1 MNPNQKIRL
10 ELGPRRMRGAL
21 SICLLVL
28 TIFGLR
34 LFQLQALDA
43 PQLAAAAVEKRTRTL
58 IIPAQRGEIT
68 DRKGAPLAITVDA
81 RDVTVDQSM
90 VIDPIGTANAL
101 GAIVGVEPAILIPEL
116 SGERKFNYVLK
127 KITPE
132 QWSKIRELKLP
143 GIFSEKTTKRI
154 YPANNLAASTIGF
167 IGGEG
172 RGLAGLEYGFED
184 ELAGSQGEVTVEIS
198 AAGRPLPSGIASE
211 KKSVPGMGIRLTIDR
226 DLQFV
231 AEQTLAAKVK
241 EARAESGTLVAISPK
256 TGKILALATYPTFD
270 ANNPNAEIEGQ
281 KVSTVNHALVDAY
294 EPGSTA
300 KVITLAG
307 LLNEGLAKPTTPFTI
322 PPVLKRNG
330 KTFRDHEPH
339 PTLKLTLTGV
349 LAKSSNIGTI
359 EASELMGAKKFD
371 EYLIKFGVGQST
383 GMQFPGESKGRLPK
397 LEKWSGT
404 SFPTF
409 AFGQGYMVTAVQI
422 ASMYATIA
430 NDGIRINPSLIE
442 GYLMPNG
449 IYQAASEPV
458 KTEVMT
464 SAAAKTLREMME
476 TVVSD
481 EGTAPMANI
490 PGFRVA
496 GKTGTAQVV
505 DPNCKC
511 YSRDVIASFIGMA
524 PAEDPAIVVA
534 VAIHK
539 PQNGRY
545 GGQLAGP
552 VFKEVA
558 QYSLRQLNIEPSTGK
573 PQGYPVEW

>member
-1 MNPNQKIRL
+1 MNPNEVIKL
-10 ELGPRRMRGAL
+10 KTGPRRMRGAL
-21 SICLLVL
+21 AFCFIVL
-28 TIFGLR
+28 SIFGLR

-43 PQLAAAAVEKRTRTL
+43 PQLAAAAAEKRTRTL
-58 IIPAQRGEIT
+58 ILPAQRGEIT

-81 RDVTVDQSM
+81 RDITVDQTM
-90 VIDPIGTANAL
+90 VLDPAGTANAIAGIT
-101 GAIVGVEPAILIPEL
+101 GADVATLLPEL
-116 SGERKFNYVLK
+116 SGDRKFNYVLK

-132 QWSKIRELKLP
+132 QWTKIKELKLP

-154 YPANNLAASTIGF
+154 YPSNTLASSNIGF
-167 IGGEG
+167 IGGEDK
-172 RGLAGLEYGFED
+172 GLAGLEYGFEK

-198 AAGRPLPSGIASE
+198 AGGRPLPSGIASE
-211 KKSVPGMGIRLTIDR
+211 KKPVPGMGIRLTIDR

-231 AEQTLAAKVK
+231 AEQALAARV
-241 EARAESGTLVAISPK
+241 EYAQADSGTLVAISPK
-256 TGKILALATYPTFD
+256 TGKILALANYPTFD
-270 ANNPNAEIEGQ
+270 SNKPGEAAEG
-281 KVSTVNHALVDAY
+281 VTVNHALVDAY

-300 KVITLAG
+300 KVMTMAG
-307 LLNEGLAKPTTPFTI
+307 LLNEGIASPTTPFTI
-322 PPVLKRNG
+322 PPVLKRSG

-339 PTLKLTLTGV
+339 PTLKLTMTGV

-359 EASELMGAKKFD
+359 QAAELMGAEKFD
-371 EYLIKFGVGQST
+371 NYLRKFGVAQAT

-430 NDGIRINPSLIE
+430 NDGVRINPSLIE
-442 GYLMPNG
+442 GYVMPNG
-449 IYQAASEPV
+449 EYQAAVEPER
-458 KTEVMT
+458 TEVI
-464 SAAAKTLREMME
+464 SAAAAKTLREMME
-476 TVVSD
+476 TVVSV
-481 EGTAPMANI
+481 EGTAPLAAI
-490 PGFRVA
+490 PGYRVG

-505 DPNCKC
+505 DPICKC

-524 PAEDPAIVVA
+524 PAEDPEIVVA
-534 VAIHK
+534 VAIHH

-545 GGQLAGP
+545 GGMLAGP

-558 QYSLRQLNIEPSTGK
+558 QYSLQQLNIPPSNGK
-573 PQGYPVEW
+573 PTGYPVEW

>member
-1 MNPNQKIRL
+1 MNPNEVIKL
-10 ELGPRRMRGAL
+10 KTGPRRMRGAL
-21 SICLLVL
+21 AFCFIVL
-28 TIFGLR
+28 SIFGLR

-43 PQLAAAAVEKRTRTL
+43 PQLAATAAENRTRTL
-58 IIPAQRGEIT
+58 ILPAQRGEIT

-81 RDVTVDQSM
+81 RDITVDQTM
-90 VIDPIGTANAL
+90 VIDPVGTANAIAGIT
-101 GAIVGVEPAILIPEL
+101 GADVATLIPEL
-116 SGERKFNYVLK
+116 SGDRKFNYVLK

-132 QWSKIRELKLP
+132 QWTKIKELKLP

-154 YPANNLAASTIGF
+154 YPSNTLASSTIGF
-167 IGGEG
+167 IGGEDK
-172 RGLAGLEYGFED
+172 GLAGLEYGFEK

-198 AAGRPLPSGIASE
+198 AGGRPLPSGIASE
-211 KKSVPGMGIRLTIDR
+211 KKPVPGMGIRLTIDR

-231 AEQTLAAKVK
+231 AEQALAARV
-241 EARAESGTLVAISPK
+241 EYAQADSGTLVAISPK

-270 ANNPNAEIEGQ
+270 ANKPNDAAEG
-281 KVSTVNHALVDAY
+281 VTVNHALVDAY

-300 KVITLAG
+300 KVMTMAG
-307 LLNEGLAKPTTPFTI
+307 LLNEGVANPTTPFTI

-330 KTFRDHEPH
+330 KTFHDHDPH
-339 PTLKLTLTGV
+339 PTLKLTMTGV

-359 EASELMGAKKFD
+359 QASELMGAEKFD
-371 EYLIKFGVGQST
+371 SYLRKFGVGQAT

-397 LEKWSGT
+397 LDKWSGT

-430 NDGIRINPSLIE
+430 NDGVRINPSLIE
-442 GYLMPNG
+442 GYVMPNG
-449 IYQAASEPV
+449 QYQAAAEPER
-458 KTEVMT
+458 TEVI
-464 SAAAKTLREMME
+464 SVAAAKTLREMME

-481 EGTAPMANI
+481 EGTAPLAGI
-490 PGFRVA
+490 PGYRVA
-496 GKTGTAQVV
+496 GKTGTSQVV

-524 PAEDPAIVVA
+524 PAEDPEIVVA
-534 VAIHK
+534 VAIHH

-545 GGQLAGP
+545 GGMLAGP

-558 QYSLRQLNIEPSTGK
+558 QYSLQQLNIPPSNGK
-573 PQGYPVEW
+573 PTGYPVEW

>member
-1 MNPNQKIRL
+1 MNPNEVIKL
-10 ELGPRRMRGAL
+10 KTGPRRMRGAL
-21 SICLLVL
+21 AFCFIVL
-28 TIFGLR
+28 SIFGLR

-43 PQLAAAAVEKRTRTL
+43 PQLAAAAAEKRTRTL
-58 IIPAQRGEIT
+58 ILPAQRGEIT

-81 RDVTVDQSM
+81 RDITVDQTM
-90 VIDPIGTANAL
+90 VLDPAGTANAIAGIT
-101 GAIVGVEPAILIPEL
+101 GADVATLLPEL
-116 SGERKFNYVLK
+116 SGDRKFNYVLK

-132 QWSKIRELKLP
+132 QWTKIKELKLP

-154 YPANNLAASTIGF
+154 YPSNTLASSTIGF
-167 IGGEG
+167 IGGEDK
-172 RGLAGLEYGFED
+172 GLAGLEYGFEK

-198 AAGRPLPSGIASE
+198 AGGRPLPSGIASE
-211 KKSVPGMGIRLTIDR
+211 KKPVPGMGIRLTIDR

-231 AEQTLAAKVK
+231 AEQALAARV
-241 EARAESGTLVAISPK
+241 EYAQADSGTLVAISPK
-256 TGKILALATYPTFD
+256 TGKILALANYPTFD
-270 ANNPNAEIEGQ
+270 SNKPGEAAEG
-281 KVSTVNHALVDAY
+281 VTVNHALVDAY

-300 KVITLAG
+300 KVMTMAG
-307 LLNEGLAKPTTPFTI
+307 LLNEGIASPTTPFTI
-322 PPVLKRNG
+322 PPVLKRSG

-339 PTLKLTLTGV
+339 PTLKLTMTGV

-359 EASELMGAKKFD
+359 QAAELMGAEKFD
-371 EYLIKFGVGQST
+371 NYLRKFGVAQAT

-430 NDGIRINPSLIE
+430 NDGVRINPSLIE
-442 GYLMPNG
+442 GYVMPNG
-449 IYQAASEPV
+449 EYQAAVEPER
-458 KTEVMT
+458 TEVI
-464 SAAAKTLREMME
+464 SAAAAKTLREMME
-476 TVVSD
+476 TVVSV
-481 EGTAPMANI
+481 EGTAPLAAI
-490 PGFRVA
+490 PGYRVG

-505 DPNCKC
+505 DPICKC

-524 PAEDPAIVVA
+524 PAEDPEIVVA
-534 VAIHK
+534 VAIHH

-545 GGQLAGP
+545 GGMLAGP

-558 QYSLRQLNIEPSTGK
+558 QYSLQQLNIPPSNGK
-573 PQGYPVEW
+573 PTGYPVEW

>member
-1 MNPNQKIRL
+1 MNPNEVIKL
-10 ELGPRRMRGAL
+10 KTGPRRMRGAL
-21 SICLLVL
+21 AFCFITLS
-28 TIFGLR
+28 IFGIR

-43 PQLAAAAVEKRTRTL
+43 PQLAATAAENRTRTL
-58 IIPAQRGEIT
+58 ILPAQRGEIT

-81 RDVTVDQSM
+81 RDITVDQTM
-90 VIDPIGTANAL
+90 VIDPVGTANAIAAIT
-101 GAIVGVEPAILIPEL
+101 GAEVSTIIPEL
-116 SGERKFNYVLK
+116 SGDRKFNYVLK

-132 QWSKIRELKLP
+132 QWTKIKELKLP

-154 YPANNLAASTIGF
+154 YPSNTLASSTIGF
-167 IGGEG
+167 IGGEDK
-172 RGLAGLEYGFED
+172 GLAGLEYGFEN

-198 AAGRPLPSGIASE
+198 AGGRPLPSGIASE
-211 KKSVPGMGIRLTIDR
+211 KKPVPGMGIRLTIDR

-231 AEQTLAAKVK
+231 AEQSLAARV
-241 EARAESGTLVAISPK
+241 EHAQADSGTLVAISPK

-270 ANNPNAEIEGQ
+270 ANKPGEAADG
-281 KVSTVNHALVDAY
+281 VTVNHALVDAY

-300 KVITLAG
+300 KVITMAG
-307 LLNEGLAKPTTPFTI
+307 LLNEGLASPTTAFTI

-330 KTFRDHEPH
+330 KTFHDHEPH
-339 PTLKLTLTGV
+339 PTLKLTMTGV

-359 EASELMGAKKFD
+359 QAAELMGAEKFNS
-371 EYLIKFGVGQST
+371 YLTKFGVGQST

-397 LEKWSGT
+397 IENWSGT

-430 NDGIRINPSLIE
+430 NDGVRINPSLIE
-442 GYLMPNG
+442 GYVMPNG
-449 IYQAASEPV
+449 QYQVAPEPEKVEVISE
-458 KTEVMT
+458 
-464 SAAAKTLREMME
+464 SAAKTLREMME

-481 EGTAPMANI
+481 EGTAPLAGI
-490 PGFRVA
+490 PGYRVA

-524 PAEDPAIVVA
+524 PAEDPEIVVA
-534 VAIHK
+534 VAIHH
-539 PQNGRY
+539 PRNGRY
-545 GGQLAGP
+545 GGLLAGP

-558 QYSLRQLNIEPSTGK
+558 QYSLQQLNIPPSNGK
-573 PQGYPVEW
+573 PTGYPVEW

>member
-1 MNPNQKIRL
+1 MNPNEVIKL
-10 ELGPRRMRGAL
+10 KTGPRRMRGAL
-21 SICLLVL
+21 AFCFIVL
-28 TIFGLR
+28 SIFGLR

-43 PQLAAAAVEKRTRTL
+43 PQLAATAAENRTRTL
-58 IIPAQRGEIT
+58 ILPAQRGEIT

-81 RDVTVDQSM
+81 RDITVDQTM
-90 VIDPIGTANAL
+90 VIDPVGTANAIAGIT
-101 GAIVGVEPAILIPEL
+101 GADVATLIPEL
-116 SGERKFNYVLK
+116 SGDRKFNYVLK

-132 QWSKIRELKLP
+132 QWTKIKELKLP

-154 YPANNLAASTIGF
+154 YPSNTLASSTIGF
-167 IGGEG
+167 IGGEDK
-172 RGLAGLEYGFED
+172 GLAGLEYGFEK

-198 AAGRPLPSGIASE
+198 AGGRPLPSGIASE
-211 KKSVPGMGIRLTIDR
+211 KKPVPGMGIRLTIDR

-231 AEQTLAAKVK
+231 AEQALAARV
-241 EARAESGTLVAISPK
+241 EYAQADSGTLVAISPK

-270 ANNPNAEIEGQ
+270 ANKPSEAAEG
-281 KVSTVNHALVDAY
+281 VTVNHALVDAY

-300 KVITLAG
+300 KVMTMAG
-307 LLNEGLAKPTTPFTI
+307 LLNEGVANPTTPFTI

-330 KTFRDHEPH
+330 KTFHDHDPH
-339 PTLKLTLTGV
+339 PTLKLTMTGV

-359 EASELMGAKKFD
+359 QASELMGAEKFD
-371 EYLIKFGVGQST
+371 SYLRKFGVGQAT

-430 NDGIRINPSLIE
+430 NDGVRINPSLIE
-442 GYLMPNG
+442 GYVMPNG
-449 IYQAASEPV
+449 QYQAAAEPER
-458 KTEVMT
+458 TEVI
-464 SAAAKTLREMME
+464 SVAAAKTLREMME

-481 EGTAPMANI
+481 EGTAPLAEI
-490 PGFRVA
+490 PGYRVA

-505 DPNCKC
+505 DPACKC
-511 YSRDVIASFIGMA
+511 YSKEVIASFIGMA
-524 PAEDPAIVVA
+524 PAEDPEIVVA
-534 VAIHK
+534 VAIHH
-539 PQNGRY
+539 PRNGRW
-545 GGQLAGP
+545 GGLLAGP

-558 QYSLRQLNIEPSTGK
+558 QYSLQQLNIPPSNGK
-573 PQGYPVEW
+573 PTGYPVEW

>member
-1 MNPNQKIRL
+1 MNPNEVIKL
-10 ELGPRRMRGAL
+10 KTGPRRMRGAL
-21 SICLLVL
+21 AFCFIVL

-34 LFQLQALDA
+34 LFQLQALDS
-43 PQLAAAAVEKRTRTL
+43 PQLAAAAAEKRTRTL
-58 IIPAQRGEIT
+58 ILPAQRGEIT

-81 RDVTVDQSM
+81 RDITVDQTM
-90 VIDPIGTANAL
+90 VLDPVGTANAIAGIT
-101 GAIVGVEPAILIPEL
+101 GADVATLIPEL
-116 SGERKFNYVLK
+116 SGDRKFNYVLK

-132 QWSKIRELKLP
+132 QWTKINELKLP

-154 YPANNLAASTIGF
+154 YPSNTLASSTIGF
-167 IGGEG
+167 IGGEDK
-172 RGLAGLEYGFED
+172 GLAGLEYGFEK

-198 AAGRPLPSGIASE
+198 AGGRPLPSGIASE
-211 KKSVPGMGIRLTIDR
+211 KKPVPGMGIRLTIDR

-231 AEQTLAAKVK
+231 AEQALAARV
-241 EARAESGTLVAISPK
+241 EYAQADSGTLVAISPK
-256 TGKILALATYPTFD
+256 TGKILALANYPTFD
-270 ANNPNAEIEGQ
+270 SNKPGEAAEG
-281 KVSTVNHALVDAY
+281 VTVNHALVDAY

-300 KVITLAG
+300 KVMTMAG
-307 LLNEGLAKPTTPFTI
+307 LLNEGIASPTTPFTI
-322 PPVLKRNG
+322 PPVLKRSG

-339 PTLKLTLTGV
+339 PTLKLTMTGV

-359 EASELMGAKKFD
+359 QAAELMGAEKFD
-371 EYLIKFGVGQST
+371 SYLRKFGVAQAT

-430 NDGIRINPSLIE
+430 NNGVRINPSLIE
-442 GYLMPNG
+442 GYVMPNG
-449 IYQAASEPV
+449 EYQAAAEPERI
-458 KTEVMT
+458 EVI
-464 SAAAKTLREMME
+464 SAAAAKTLREMME
-476 TVVSD
+476 TVVSV
-481 EGTAPMANI
+481 EGTAPLAAI
-490 PGFRVA
+490 PGYRVG

-505 DPNCKC
+505 DPICKC

-524 PAEDPAIVVA
+524 PAEDPEIVVA
-534 VAIHK
+534 VAIHH

-545 GGQLAGP
+545 GGMLAGP

-558 QYSLRQLNIEPSTGK
+558 QYSLQQLNIPPSNGK
-573 PQGYPVEW
+573 PTGYPVEW

>member
-1 MNPNQKIRL
+1 MNPNEVIKL
-10 ELGPRRMRGAL
+10 KTGPRRMRGAL
-21 SICLLVL
+21 AFCFVVL
-28 TIFGLR
+28 SIFGLR

-43 PQLAAAAVEKRTRTL
+43 PQLAATAAENRTRTL
-58 IIPAQRGEIT
+58 ILPAQRGEIT

-81 RDVTVDQSM
+81 RDITVDQTM
-90 VIDPIGTANAL
+90 VLDPAGTANAIAGIT
-101 GAIVGVEPAILIPEL
+101 GADVATLLPEL
-116 SGERKFNYVLK
+116 SGDRKFNYVLK

-132 QWSKIRELKLP
+132 QWTKIKELKLP

-154 YPANNLAASTIGF
+154 YPSNSLASSTIGF
-167 IGGEG
+167 IGGEDK
-172 RGLAGLEYGFED
+172 GLAGLEYGFEK

-198 AAGRPLPSGIASE
+198 AGGRPLPSGIASE
-211 KKSVPGMGIRLTIDR
+211 KKPVPGMGIRLTIDR

-231 AEQTLAAKVK
+231 AEQALAARV
-241 EARAESGTLVAISPK
+241 EYAQADSGTLVAISPK

-270 ANNPNAEIEGQ
+270 SNKPGEAKDG
-281 KVSTVNHALVDAY
+281 VTVNHALVDAY

-300 KVITLAG
+300 KVMTMAG
-307 LLNEGLAKPTTPFTI
+307 LLNEGVASPTTPFTI

-330 KTFRDHEPH
+330 KTFHDHDPH
-339 PTLKLTLTGV
+339 PTLKLTMTGV

-359 EASELMGAKKFD
+359 QASELMGAERFD
-371 EYLIKFGVGQST
+371 SYLRKFGVGQAT

-442 GYLMPNG
+442 GYVMPNG
-449 IYQAASEPV
+449 EYQVAAEPER
-458 KTEVMT
+458 TEVI
-464 SAAAKTLREMME
+464 SVAAAKTLREMME

-481 EGTAPMANI
+481 EGTAPLAEI
-490 PGFRVA
+490 PGYRVA

-505 DPNCKC
+505 DPACRC
-511 YSRDVIASFIGMA
+511 YSKEVIASFIGMA
-524 PAEDPAIVVA
+524 PAEDPEIVVA
-534 VAIHK
+534 VAIHH
-539 PQNGRY
+539 PRNGRW
-545 GGQLAGP
+545 GGLLAGP

-558 QYSLRQLNIEPSTGK
+558 QYSLQQLNIPPSNGK
-573 PQGYPVEW
+573 PTGYPVEW

>member
-1 MNPNQKIRL
+1 MNPNEVIKL
-10 ELGPRRMRGAL
+10 KTGPRRMRGAL
-21 SICLLVL
+21 AFCFITLS
-28 TIFGLR
+28 IFGIR

-43 PQLAAAAVEKRTRTL
+43 PQLAATAAENRTRTL
-58 IIPAQRGEIT
+58 ILPAQRGEIT

-81 RDVTVDQSM
+81 RDITVDQTM
-90 VIDPIGTANAL
+90 VIDPVGTANAIAAIT
-101 GAIVGVEPAILIPEL
+101 GADVATIIPEI
-116 SGERKFNYVLK
+116 SGDRKFNYVLK

-132 QWSKIRELKLP
+132 QWTKIKELKLP

-154 YPANNLAASTIGF
+154 YPSNTLASSTIGF
-167 IGGEG
+167 IGGEDK
-172 RGLAGLEYGFED
+172 GLAGLEYGFEN

-198 AAGRPLPSGIASE
+198 AGGRPLPSGIASE
-211 KKSVPGMGIRLTIDR
+211 KKPVPGMGIRLTIDR

-231 AEQTLAAKVK
+231 AEQSLAARV
-241 EARAESGTLVAISPK
+241 EHAQADSGTLVAISPK

-270 ANNPNAEIEGQ
+270 ANKPGEAADG
-281 KVSTVNHALVDAY
+281 VTVNHALVDAY

-300 KVITLAG
+300 KVITMAG
-307 LLNEGLAKPTTPFTI
+307 LLNEGLASPTTAFTI

-330 KTFRDHEPH
+330 KTFHDHEPH
-339 PTLKLTLTGV
+339 PTLKLTMTGV

-359 EASELMGAKKFD
+359 QAAELMGAEKFNS
-371 EYLIKFGVGQST
+371 YLTKFGVGQST

-397 LEKWSGT
+397 IENWSGT

-430 NDGIRINPSLIE
+430 NDGVRINPSLIE
-442 GYLMPNG
+442 GYVMPNG
-449 IYQAASEPV
+449 QYQAAPEPEKVEVISE
-458 KTEVMT
+458 
-464 SAAAKTLREMME
+464 SAAKTLREMME

-481 EGTAPMANI
+481 EGTAPLAGI
-490 PGFRVA
+490 PGYRVA

-524 PAEDPAIVVA
+524 PAEDPEIVVA
-534 VAIHK
+534 VAIHH
-539 PQNGRY
+539 PRNGRY
-545 GGQLAGP
+545 GGLLAGP

-558 QYSLRQLNIEPSTGK
+558 QYSLQQLNIPPSNGK
-573 PQGYPVEW
+573 PTGYPVEW

>member
-1 MNPNQKIRL
+1 MNPNEVIKL
-10 ELGPRRMRGAL
+10 KTGPRRMRGAL
-21 SICLLVL
+21 AFCFVVL
-28 TIFGLR
+28 SIFGLR

-43 PQLAAAAVEKRTRTL
+43 PQLAATAAENRTRTL
-58 IIPAQRGEIT
+58 ILPAQRGEIT

-81 RDVTVDQSM
+81 RDITVDQTM
-90 VIDPIGTANAL
+90 VLDPAGTANAIAGIT
-101 GAIVGVEPAILIPEL
+101 GADVATLLPEL
-116 SGERKFNYVLK
+116 SGDRKFNYVLK

-132 QWSKIRELKLP
+132 QWTKIKELKLP

-154 YPANNLAASTIGF
+154 YPSNTLASSTIGF
-167 IGGEG
+167 IGGEDK
-172 RGLAGLEYGFED
+172 GLAGLEYGFEK

-198 AAGRPLPSGIASE
+198 AGGRPLPSGIASE
-211 KKSVPGMGIRLTIDR
+211 KKPVPGMGIRLTIDR

-231 AEQTLAAKVK
+231 AEQALAARV
-241 EARAESGTLVAISPK
+241 EYAQADSGTLVAISPK

-270 ANNPNAEIEGQ
+270 SNKPGEAKDG
-281 KVSTVNHALVDAY
+281 VTVNHALVDAY

-300 KVITLAG
+300 KVMTMAG
-307 LLNEGLAKPTTPFTI
+307 LLNEGVASPTTPFTI

-330 KTFRDHEPH
+330 KTFHDHDPH
-339 PTLKLTLTGV
+339 PTLKLTMTGV

-359 EASELMGAKKFD
+359 QASELMGAEKFD
-371 EYLIKFGVGQST
+371 SYLRKFGVGQAT

-442 GYLMPNG
+442 GYVMPNG
-449 IYQAASEPV
+449 EYQVAAEPER
-458 KTEVMT
+458 TEVI
-464 SAAAKTLREMME
+464 SVAAAKTLREMME

-481 EGTAPMANI
+481 EGTAPLAEI
-490 PGFRVA
+490 PGYRVA

-505 DPNCKC
+505 DPACRC
-511 YSRDVIASFIGMA
+511 YSKEVIASFIGMA
-524 PAEDPAIVVA
+524 PAEDPEIVVA
-534 VAIHK
+534 VAIHH
-539 PQNGRY
+539 PRNGRW
-545 GGQLAGP
+545 GGLLAGP

-558 QYSLRQLNIEPSTGK
+558 QYSLQQLNIPPSNGK
-573 PQGYPVEW
+573 PTGYPVEW